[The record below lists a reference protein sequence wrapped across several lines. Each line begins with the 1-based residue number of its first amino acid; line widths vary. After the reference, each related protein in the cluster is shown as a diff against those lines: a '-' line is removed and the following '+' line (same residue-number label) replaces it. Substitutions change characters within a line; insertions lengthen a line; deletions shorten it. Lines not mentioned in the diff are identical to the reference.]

1 MRIYLHGIT
10 VFILKQGPDSVLMFQ
25 TPVLV
30 AGQPASMDKPEEK
43 GLAEEKEAEI
53 DIKEQFDLDQMPM
66 QLQLLHSFLMVSTH
80 AWHGSASSS
89 IWFSTSLWGWVR
101 CWDRWMCVQWDLSI
115 LAEFTEVSCWEPSRQ
130 LSLFIQ
136 VMAWCDQVKKCL
148 FSAFYRPWTRRLMPT
163 PSTSSS
169 NQPSCCVCTQNVS
182 VWRDRRMTDLSS
194 FASNTSWF
202 PSEWHQ
208 QGIGGISRMHMYQ
221 L

>member
-1 MRIYLHGIT
+1 MTEAEYPTKDTPYLTLAGELWGVFCDDSRENWPCYDGTTLYRCCLTSMRIPIIKIKQCDYCLIFIMRIYLHGIT

-101 CWDRWMCVQWDLSI
+101 CWDRWMCVAARWLCY
-115 LAEFTEVSCWEPSRQ
+115 T
-130 LSLFIQ
+130 
-136 VMAWCDQVKKCL
+136 
-148 FSAFYRPWTRRLMPT
+148 
-163 PSTSSS
+163 
-169 NQPSCCVCTQNVS
+169 
-182 VWRDRRMTDLSS
+182 
-194 FASNTSWF
+194 
-202 PSEWHQ
+202 
-208 QGIGGISRMHMYQ
+208 
-221 L
+221 